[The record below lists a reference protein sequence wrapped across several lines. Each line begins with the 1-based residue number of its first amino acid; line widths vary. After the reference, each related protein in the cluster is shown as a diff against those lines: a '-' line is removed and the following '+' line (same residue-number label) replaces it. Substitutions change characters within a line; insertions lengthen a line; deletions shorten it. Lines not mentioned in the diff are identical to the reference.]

1 MFIVFDMTATRSAAG
16 LMEWENPSQAL
27 EALAACNH
35 YVIRDAGTV
44 KSLPDFLSFK
54 SKALVSTSLLCG
66 QRLLG
71 KLLYSQ

>member
-1 MFIVFDMTATRSAAG
+1 MFIVFDITATRSAAG

-44 KSLPDFLSFK
+44 NSLPDLNLKLLSRP
-54 SKALVSTSLLCG
+54 VSLCG
-66 QRLLG
+66 RRLLG